1 MMEIHYSINFR
12 LNQIMR
18 LLKSTFSFIG
28 LILFCLCPAAIAYEP
43 IKAEKGVLLFEDDFS
58 RSKLGDKWTS
68 HPNSFFIEE
77 SAMRATQLKDAG
89 HGAVTRAIFNFKDVW
104 ISFDFK
110 YEGGE
115 RFNFV
120 VDDKND
126 KSVHAGHISRLTMN
140 KHRLIVQDDKTGTM
154 NLVIRKQRLSGDS
167 SPELEKLLETKRS
180 EVDFDF
186 KDGQWYHMEV
196 LIKGDRME
204 VHLDGKFLVGHQS
217 DGFAHPTKTQFVFT
231 VTGQS
236 IYYDNV
242 EAWSLK

>member
-1 MMEIHYSINFR
+1 
-12 LNQIMR
+12 MR
-18 LLKSTFSFIG
+18 LAKTTSSIIG
-28 LILFCLCPAAIAYEP
+28 LILFFHWQLAIAYEP
-43 IKAEKGVLLFEDDFS
+43 IKADKGVLLFEDDFS
-58 RSKLGDKWTS
+58 ISELGDRWTS
-68 HPNSFFIEE
+68 HPNSFFIER

-89 HGAVTRAIFNFKDVW
+89 HGAVTRAIFDFKDVW

-110 YEGGE
+110 YAGGE

-126 KSVHAGHISRLTMN
+126 KSVHAGHICRLTMN
-140 KHRLIVQDDKTGTM
+140 KGRVILQDDKTGTM
-154 NLVIRKQRLSGDS
+154 NLKIRSQRLAGDS
-167 SPELEKLLETKRS
+167 SPELEKLLEAKRS
-180 EVDFDF
+180 EIDFEF
-186 KDGQWYHMEV
+186 KDEQWYRMDV

-204 VHLDGKFLVGHQS
+204 VHLDGKFLLGHQS
-217 DGFAHPTKTQFVFT
+217 EGFDHPTKTQFGFT